1 MCDQLE
7 DNWEEQ
13 TVENFEGIAKGIIS
27 SLGMI
32 ENVSYFM
39 ITSLCNILQ
48 ILMAVKITVFR
59 CIFLFLFKT

>member
-32 ENVSYFM
+32 ENVRQFFFYFLVYG
-39 ITSLCNILQ
+39 SSDPNFCILE
-48 ILMAVKITVFR
+48 K
-59 CIFLFLFKT
+59 K